1 MAWLQVYVMANGS
14 ADLFNIRFKAVS
26 NRIGD

>member
-14 ADLFNIRFKAVS
+14 AD
-26 NRIGD
+26 